1 MLLSVHIQQQT
12 QSKRGKREKYLND
25 LMSSLAYMEP
35 RERKQ
40 RK

>member
-1 MLLSVHIQQQT
+1 MLLSVHIQQT
-12 QSKRGKREKYLND
+12 QGMRGKREKYLND
-25 LMSSLAYMEP
+25 LMSLPAYMEP